1 MATWALIS
9 CSKLKA
15 DHPCS
20 VKEMYW
26 PSALFRGA
34 WRVAKMKGQKAL
46 ILSAKYGVLLPE
58 QIIDPYD
65 KTLYRMTKQERA
77 EWRTAVLDVLFKL
90 LNPSDKVISY
100 LPRLYAEGIIEA
112 LKGKGYEVEEPI
124 AGLGRGQRLKWFKD
138 RLQEETA

>member
-1 MATWALIS
+1 
-9 CSKLKA
+9 
-15 DHPCS
+15 
-20 VKEMYW
+20 
-26 PSALFRGA
+26 
-34 WRVAKMKGQKAL
+34 MKGQKPL